1 MTGFIIGK
9 NLFLYLA
16 YYVLNPLKHQLVNRL
31 REEVYEKSVAASY
44 RVLYRKEK
52 RGFDQPDDQ

>member
-16 YYVLNPLKHQLVNRL
+16 YYVLNPLNHQLVNRL
-31 REEVYEKSVAASY
+31 REEVYEKVQ
-44 RVLYRKEK
+44 LMLLLLDQKQEK
-52 RGFDQPDDQ
+52 HF